1 LEKSEGVL
9 FCCESKNKGVILLNV
24 SFIADRKEDRIK
36 VTRNTTRQ
44 GGKYYGLE
52 EK

>member
-1 LEKSEGVL
+1 M
-9 FCCESKNKGVILLNV
+9 LNV
-24 SFIADRKEDRIK
+24 FFIADRKEDRIK

-52 EK
+52 ENSIVSKMPRKQMKSH